1 MDYICVL
8 FAILGQ
14 TCMNK
19 GFRNS
24 IYFFI
29 SLALTSCAATKFVP
43 EGSYLLDEVKVVS
56 NNKEV
61 KPSAVRGYVRQNPN
75 AKWFSLIKIPL
86 YTYNLSGRD
95 STKWYNKFLR
105 RIGDEPVIYDE
116 SAAVRSQ
123 EEITKALNN
132 MGYMGASVKTEKKVK
147 KKKMKLTYRFTT
159 GKPYVVNSIRYDISD
174 RNIERYWKKDSANIK
189 LKPGMLFDVN
199 VLDAERDRITNHLL
213 QNGYYKFNKDF
224 ITYTAD
230 TVRNTY
236 AVDLTMHLLP
246 YKINPEDA
254 PREHYQYKINNISYI
269 TDYDGMN
276 SNSLSG
282 GVDINDSIHYDNYP
296 IYFKDKLFL
305 RPKVLL
311 SNTHFSKEQLYNEW
325 DVQNTYN
332 SFGRLKAL
340 KYTNVRFVEKQVGDS
355 AKLDAYVMLTKGK
368 FKSFSAELEGTN
380 SAGDLG
386 AAASVSFQ
394 HRNLFKGSETF
405 TIKLRGAYE
414 AITSS
419 DYGNGNYKEYGVES
433 SINFP
438 RFMFPF
444 LSSDFRKRVRA
455 TSEVGVQ
462 YNSQIRPEFSRTI
475 ASASWSYKWSRKQRT
490 QHRVDLLDI
499 NYIYMPW
506 ISPKFQ
512 EEYLDKE
519 GSQNFILKENYKNL
533 MIVKTGYTF
542 NFNSAGGG
550 YINNA
555 TSSNSY
561 SIRASIESA
570 GNLLYGIS
578 KLIHQQTTDGAY
590 SILNIA
596 YAQYVKGDFDFAKNI
611 AIDKRNSFAFHV
623 GLGLAYPYGN
633 SIVLPFEK
641 RYFAGGANSVRG
653 WSVRTLGPGSFKGND
668 ESIDFMNKTG
678 DIKLDLNM
686 EYRTHLFWKING
698 AAFID
703 AGNIWTIR
711 DYKDQPGGQFRL
723 NTFYKQI
730 AVAYGLGIRFDFDFF
745 VIRFDGGM
753 KAINPEYESGKE
765 RYPIINPKFSRDFA
779 FHFAVGYPF

>member
-1 MDYICVL
+1 MDYICML

-14 TCMNK
+14 TRMNK

-24 IYFFI
+24 IYFFLF
-29 SLALTSCAATKFVP
+29 LALTSCAATKFVP
-43 EGSYLLDEVKVVS
+43 EGSYLLDEVKVIS
-56 NNKEV
+56 DSKEV

-105 RIGDEPVIYDE
+105 RIGDAPVIYDE
-116 SAAVRSQ
+116 SAADRSQ

-132 MGYMGASVKTEKKVK
+132 MGYMGASVKTEKKVSK
-147 KKKMKLTYRFTT
+147 KKKMKLTYHFAAGR
-159 GKPYVVNSIRYDISD
+159 PYVVNNIRYNISD
-174 RNIERYWKKDSANIK
+174 RNIEHYWKKDSTNIK

-199 VLDAERDRITNHLL
+199 VLDAERDRITNYLL

-224 ITYTAD
+224 ISYTAD

-236 AVDLTMHLLP
+236 AVDITMHILP
-246 YKINPEDA
+246 YKSNPEDK
-254 PREHYQYKINNISYI
+254 PRDHYQYKIENISYV
-269 TDYDGMN
+269 TDYDGLN
-276 SNSLSG
+276 TNSLSG
-282 GVDINDSIHYDNYP
+282 IDINDSIHYNGFP

-311 SNTHFSKEQLYNEW
+311 NNTRFSKGQLYNERA
-325 DVQNTYN
+325 VQNTYS

-340 KYTNVRFVEKQVGDS
+340 KYTNVRFVEKQEGDS
-355 AKLDAYVMLTKGK
+355 TKLNAYIMLTKGK

-419 DYGNGNYKEYGVES
+419 DYGNGNYKEYGVET

-444 LSSDFRKRVRA
+444 LSSDFRKRVKA

-475 ASASWSYKWSRKQRT
+475 ASASWSYKWSQKLRT

-555 TSSNSY
+555 TTSNSY
-561 SIRASIESA
+561 SIRASVESA
-570 GNLLYGIS
+570 GNVLYGIS

-623 GLGLAYPYGN
+623 GLGVAYPYGN

-678 DIKLDLNM
+678 DIKLDMNV

-711 DYKDQPGGQFRL
+711 DYKDQPGGQFRF

-753 KAINPEYESGKE
+753 KAVNPEYEKGKD
-765 RYPIINPKFSRDFA
+765 RYPIIHPKFSRDFA